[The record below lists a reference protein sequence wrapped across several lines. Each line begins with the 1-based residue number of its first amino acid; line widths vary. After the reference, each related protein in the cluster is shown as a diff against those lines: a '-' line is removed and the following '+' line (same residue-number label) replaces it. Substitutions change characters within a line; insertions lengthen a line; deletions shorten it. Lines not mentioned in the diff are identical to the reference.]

1 MDPAGLSARD
11 LFTRQLDLIKLAFN
25 SSTVLMGDFNLD
37 YNKRFDVNYQ
47 RENLFE
53 LFENKLGDLNLLQLV
68 NFDTWSHLV
77 GLVLRSS
84 LLDHI
89 YVNNINLVKLI
100 SHIKP
105 CFGDHELIIAHCCI
119 IKPQQKITQRRDW
132 QHYSKEKLV
141 EMLSYV
147 DWENNCNN
155 VQDTWNDF
163 ENKLV
168 DIVDSLVPISDFEVI
183 TLLLNLAPQ

>member
-25 SSTVLMGDFNLD
+25 SNTVLMGDFNLD

-68 NFDTWSHLV
+68 NFDTWSRLV
-77 GLVLRSS
+77 GVVLRSS

-89 YVNNINLVKLI
+89 YVNNSRQTTFMAKKGNRKRVGLNAFANRVFVLNGRVPLDWFTMNIDTYKV
-100 SHIKP
+100 
-105 CFGDHELIIAHCCI
+105 HC
-119 IKPQQKITQRRDW
+119 K
-132 QHYSKEKLV
+132 KEF
-141 EMLSYV
+141 LSR
-147 DWENNCNN
+147 
-155 VQDTWNDF
+155 
-163 ENKLV
+163 
-168 DIVDSLVPISDFEVI
+168 
-183 TLLLNLAPQ
+183 